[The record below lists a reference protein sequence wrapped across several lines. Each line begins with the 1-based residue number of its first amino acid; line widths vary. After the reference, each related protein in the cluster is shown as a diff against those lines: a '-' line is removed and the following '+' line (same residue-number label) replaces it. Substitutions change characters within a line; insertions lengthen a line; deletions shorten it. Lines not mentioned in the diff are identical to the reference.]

1 MPIPVLSLVRAA
13 FMALTLAAGVV
24 LAQSPVGALAG
35 KADPGATAVITNS
48 KTGAVREVPVN
59 PKGRYQLRNLPIGH
73 YTVVIRGAD
82 GHQDAPRPVDVHIG
96 ITVRVP

>member
-1 MPIPVLSLVRAA
+1 MSRHPRFLLKLAA
-13 FMALTLAAGVV
+13 LALALAAGIA

-35 KADPGATAVITNS
+35 KAAPLATAVITNT
-48 KTGAVREVPVN
+48 KTGAVREVKVS

-73 YTVVIRGAD
+73 YTVVIRGSD
-82 GHQDAPRPVDVHIG
+82 GREEAPRPVDVHIG